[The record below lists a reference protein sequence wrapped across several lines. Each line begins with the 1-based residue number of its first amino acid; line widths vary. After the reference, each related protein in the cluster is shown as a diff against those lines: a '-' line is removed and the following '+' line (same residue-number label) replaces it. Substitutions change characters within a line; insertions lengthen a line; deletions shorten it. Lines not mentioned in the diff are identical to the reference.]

1 MTKVLWR
8 YTTVVR
14 FISIAFV
21 VVKLKIFKFAYRFS
35 INGFF
40 GRGAGDVWS
49 FLLLL
54 KQKAVNSGLLNTQ
67 NIWSHHLPILRLLLP
82 NDVSE
87 KFPPQF
93 SSLAAFLGATSFLKK
108 KKKKNWRISLC
119 ETKLFPTCD
128 TICYMFL
135 ANSIKLPVFA
145 IKTLLIIN

>member
-54 KQKAVNSGLLNTQ
+54 EQKAVNSGLLNTQ

-108 KKKKNWRISLC
+108 KKKKKLKNIPVWD
-119 ETKLFPTCD
+119 ETVPYLW
-128 TICYMFL
+128 YYL
-135 ANSIKLPVFA
+135 LHVFS
-145 IKTLLIIN
+145 

>member
-54 KQKAVNSGLLNTQ
+54 EQF
-67 NIWSHHLPILRLLLP
+67 WSAEHSKYLVPPPSNFTATVAERRFRKISTSIFKFGCFSRCHLIF
-82 NDVSE
+82 E
-87 KFPPQF
+87 
-93 SSLAAFLGATSFLKK
+93 KK
-108 KKKKNWRISLC
+108 KKKIEEYPCVRRNCS
-119 ETKLFPTCD
+119 
-128 TICYMFL
+128 
-135 ANSIKLPVFA
+135 LPVILFV
-145 IKTLLIIN
+145 TCF